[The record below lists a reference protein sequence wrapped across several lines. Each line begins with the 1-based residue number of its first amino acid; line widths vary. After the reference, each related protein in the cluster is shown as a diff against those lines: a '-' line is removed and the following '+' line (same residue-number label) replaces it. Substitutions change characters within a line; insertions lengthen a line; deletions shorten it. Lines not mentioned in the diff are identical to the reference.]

1 MFAIESV
8 ERGGRVVAVVMR
20 RRLGERHGGVRYGLV
35 EKVAGGSNL
44 RLGVS
49 EMVGCSDWIVKI

>member
-1 MFAIESV
+1 V
-8 ERGGRVVAVVMR
+8 ERGGRVVVVVSS

-49 EMVGCSDWIVKI
+49 EMVGCSDWIVKT